1 MRKARLS
8 LDTHVDPRTGT
19 LRVGTAK
26 SHAVSARRPLRFDE
40 PLVLDLGSALPEAA
54 GQRWCLPVRRAADG
68 ALQADLH
75 PLVREA
81 RHQQHPLTV
90 ELRVRCAATGDIA
103 AACDWYAAI
112 DAAAPSDG
120 ATDPATRL
128 LRELHG
134 SFFCCELFRLLK
146 AEATAP
152 ASAYT
157 TAADAI
163 ASGRDESALG
173 VDDYSSWDFGF
184 DREES
189 QPPRHELLGFTE
201 HSFTMRLG
209 AHHALSCALID
220 RRAAGALGDD
230 GGDGDAQ
237 QCELLRVLC
246 RVALLRIGQLVY
258 EATKTASEVESG
270 STSSPPVLLPV
281 LRRVLAGG
289 VLARET
295 LRECLAVVA
304 ARAGLELSVSF
315 DSVAQ
320 PWRFDSVAQ
329 PWRATVTALTESGRE
344 LAART
349 VLGITSDGGD
359 VITLFGPR
367 GARRCHAVGPA
378 LCRAIESQLGGR

>member
-1 MRKARLS
+1 MARLAHS
-8 LDTHVDPRTGT
+8 HFLTFARGTPRIHT

-40 PLVLDLGSALPEAA
+40 PLVLDLGSPSPGAA

-68 ALQADLH
+68 ALQADVH
-75 PLVREA
+75 ALVREA
-81 RHQQHPLTV
+81 RYQQHPLTV
-90 ELRVRCAATGDIA
+90 ELRVCCVATGDVA
-103 AACDWYAAI
+103 AACDWFAAI
-112 DAAAPSDG
+112 DAAAPSKG
-120 ATDPATRL
+120 ATDPATQL

-134 SFFCCELFRLLK
+134 SFFCCELFRRLK

-152 ASAYT
+152 ASVCT

-163 ASGRDESALG
+163 ASGQDEAALG
-173 VDDYSSWDFGF
+173 MDDCSSFVPTAWDFGF

-220 RRAAGALGDD
+220 RRATGALDGD
-230 GGDGDAQ
+230 GGDGDAPQ
-237 QCELLRVLC
+237 RELLRVLC
-246 RVALLRIGQLVY
+246 RVALLRVGLLVY
-258 EATKTASEVESG
+258 EAAPTDRVESG

-289 VLARET
+289 ALARET

-304 ARAGLELSVSF
+304 ARAGLKLSVSF
-315 DSVAQ
+315 DST
-320 PWRFDSVAQ
+320 AQ
-329 PWRATVTALTESGRE
+329 PWRATVTAENGR
-344 LAART
+344 ASTARA

-359 VITLFGPR
+359 GVTIVGPR

-378 LCRAIESQLGGR
+378 LCHAIESQLGGR